1 MDLAALQRTAIK
13 AAFQGAAELKSYFG
27 KLESV
32 AKKGRTDL
40 VTEAD
45 FASEAK
51 IIETIRSRYPDHAIL
66 AEESGR
72 SGSESAIRWV
82 IDPLDGTTNYA
93 HGLPNFG
100 VSIAAEADGEAVV
113 GVVLNPL
120 GRELFTALKARGA
133 LLNDKPIKVSATH
146 TVSESL
152 LITGFPYEW
161 GDRQAVIFER
171 FTRCALAARGVRRLG
186 AAALDL
192 CHVAAGRADA
202 YWEGQLKPWD
212 SAAGTLIAREAGAR
226 VTDYGDTDYTQNSD
240 ELLASNGHVHAEMLA
255 LLQTAKDAK

>member
-13 AAFQGAAELKSYFG
+13 AAFQGAAELKAYFG

-32 AKKGRTDL
+32 AKKGRIDL
-40 VTEAD
+40 VTQAD
-45 FASEAK
+45 VASETK
-51 IIETIRSRYPDHAIL
+51 IIETIRSRFPDHTIL

-72 SGSESAIRWV
+72 SGDKSAIRWV
-82 IDPLDGTTNYA
+82 VDPLDGTTNYA
-93 HGLPNFG
+93 HGLPIFG
-100 VSIAAEADGEAVV
+100 ISIATEVNGEVVV

-120 GRELFTALKARGA
+120 GGELFTALKAQGA
-133 LLNDKPIKVSATH
+133 LLNDRPIRVSTTQA
-146 TVSESL
+146 VSDSL

-161 GDRQAVIFER
+161 GDQQAAIFER
-171 FTRCALAARGVRRLG
+171 FARCALAARGIRRLG

-202 YWEGQLKPWD
+202 YWEVQLKPWD

-226 VTDYGDTDYTQNSD
+226 VTDYRGADYTYDND
-240 ELLASNGHVHAEMLA
+240 ELLASNGLIHAQMLA
-255 LLQTAKDAK
+255 LLQTSKDAK

>member
-1 MDLAALQRTAIK
+1 MDLAALQRTAVK
-13 AAFQGAAELKSYFG
+13 AAFQGAAELKTYFG

-40 VTEAD
+40 VTQAD
-45 FASEAK
+45 LASESK
-51 IIETIRSRYPDHAIL
+51 ILETIRSRFPDHAIL

-72 SGSESAIRWV
+72 SGGESAIRWV

-100 VSIAAEADGEAVV
+100 ISIATEVDGEIVV
-113 GVVLNPL
+113 GVVLNPI
-120 GRELFTALKARGA
+120 GGELFTALKAQGA
-133 LLNDKPIKVSATH
+133 LLNDRPIFVSTTQA
-146 TVSESL
+146 VSDSL

-161 GDRQAVIFER
+161 GDQQAVIFER
-171 FTRCALAARGVRRLG
+171 FAKCTLAARGVRRLG

-192 CHVAAGRADA
+192 CYVAAGRADA

-212 SAAGTLIAREAGAR
+212 SAAGTLIAREAGAK
-226 VTDYGDTDYTQNSD
+226 VTDYRGADYTYDKD
-240 ELLASNGHVHAEMLA
+240 ELLASNGLVHTQMLA
-255 LLQTAKDAK
+255 LLQTAKDAR

>member
-13 AAFQGAAELKSYFG
+13 AAFEGATELKAYFG

-32 AKKGRTDL
+32 AKKGRIDL
-40 VTEAD
+40 VTQAD
-45 FASEAK
+45 LASESK
-51 IIETIRSRYPDHAIL
+51 IIETIRSRFCDHSIL

-72 SGSESAIRWV
+72 SGGENAVRWV

-100 VSIAAEADGEAVV
+100 ISIAVEVNEEAVV
-113 GVVLNPL
+113 GVVLDPI
-120 GRELFTALKARGA
+120 GGELFTALKSQGA
-133 LLNDKPIKVSATH
+133 LLNDRPIRVSTTQA
-146 TVSESL
+146 VSESL

-161 GDRQAVIFER
+161 GDQQAAIFER
-171 FTRCALAARGVRRLG
+171 FTRCTLAARGVRRLG

-192 CHVAAGRADA
+192 CYVAAGRADA

-212 SAAGTLIAREAGAR
+212 SAAGTLIAREAGAT
-226 VTDYGDTDYTQNSD
+226 VTDYHGAQYVYDQD
-240 ELLASNGHVHAEMLA
+240 ELLASNSLVHDQMLA
-255 LLQTAKDAK
+255 LLQIAKDTE